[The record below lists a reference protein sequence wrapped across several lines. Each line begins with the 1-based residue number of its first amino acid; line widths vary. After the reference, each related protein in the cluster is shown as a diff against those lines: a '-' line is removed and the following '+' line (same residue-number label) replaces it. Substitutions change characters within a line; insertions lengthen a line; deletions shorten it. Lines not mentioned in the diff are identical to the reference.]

1 MYEPYLAHY
10 GVKGMK
16 WGVRRARQM
25 SEKRDA
31 RRKQANERAE
41 ALERSAPGSEQAIK
55 ARTRAT
61 KVNQSRYGQTNPRIV
76 GEAILRNVGTSL
88 VGNVVTTA
96 ALSRGNL
103 EVAQIL
109 SGTTNLVN
117 LGIYGNMAYK
127 LYKNYQ

>member
-1 MYEPYLAHY
+1 MHDPYLAHY

-16 WGVRRARQM
+16 WGVRRARRM

-41 ALERSAPGSEQAIK
+41 ALEKSAPGSEQAIK
-55 ARTRAT
+55 ARSRAT
-61 KVNQSRYGQTNPRIV
+61 KVGQSRYGQTNPRIV
-76 GEAILRNVGTSL
+76 GEAILRNIGTSL
-88 VGNVVTTA
+88 VGNVLTSA
-96 ALSRGNL
+96 ALGRGNA

-109 SGTTNLVN
+109 SGTTNLAN